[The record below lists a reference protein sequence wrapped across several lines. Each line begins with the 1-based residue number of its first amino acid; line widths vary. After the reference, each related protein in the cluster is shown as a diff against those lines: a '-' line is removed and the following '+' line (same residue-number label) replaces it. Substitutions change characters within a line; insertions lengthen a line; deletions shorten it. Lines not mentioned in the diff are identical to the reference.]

1 MLIFSN
7 MQRIIKVCLKDSTPN
22 FQTKNLLL
30 LIKKVPEKT
39 KIYGNMEYES
49 FAALCRL
56 NRTSD

>member
-1 MLIFSN
+1 